1 MRGATEQSSSVVVER
16 VEDGGD
22 KDKEKKKNKRRS
34 NRRSK
39 QNSPNPVNETRGDL
53 SNACGSGVKTK
64 SYASSMCSMSR
75 QPELDAHALC
85 EHGLTSVSNVAFN
98 SMPTMHINEEVEHI
112 LPSDLGGQ
120 TFSKSCAEPIAGGVP
135 LGRCMNKDLLPFYHF
150 DDNSRGKIFAP
161 HWSMEAT
168 NEAVEKDDA
177 FKALFR
183 VNAHNR
189 LEAYCKIEGVLTD
202 VLISGI
208 AAQNRAVEGD
218 IVVIKVDPLPLWTK
232 MKGSN
237 GPPVNVSLAEDCNLV
252 VEASETADGNCKGK
266 SKVDVDYEYAEPE
279 SFSIPQKGIHYDD
292 SSCAG
297 EGIHQELNVPVDYN
311 FGNGY
316 HPSASDSSH
325 FRYSSGQSEVMN
337 GVDRL
342 CAMINSYP
350 LKRPTGRVVAI
361 IERSLR
367 RDAIVGFLNV
377 KQWFYYREGF
387 KKDAKENKNSS
398 SISACEYIQLTP
410 TDPKF
415 PKMMVLMQSLPDSIK
430 KRLERGDPTIEMEL
444 VGAHIDN
451 WDEESPFPYARVSH
465 IFGRGSEM
473 EPQINA
479 ILFENAIYF
488 SEFYSESLSCL
499 PSKAWEVP
507 AEELTIR
514 RDLRN
519 LCIFT
524 IDPSTATDLDDAL
537 SVERLPNGSVRVGV
551 HIADVSYF
559 VLPDTAL
566 DKEAQSRST
575 SVYMLRRKLP
585 MLPPLLSENLGSLN
599 PGEDRLAFSIF
610 WDLNSVGE
618 ILDHWIGRTVIRS
631 CCKLSYELAL
641 DMVDGMISEET
652 CDTLGN
658 RLPLLHGPFEWPDV
672 IRSVK
677 ILHEISKTL
686 RQKRFNDGALQLE
699 SSKIFFLFDEYGIPY
714 DSMLSEQEE
723 SSFLVE
729 EFMLLANRTAAE
741 VISRAFPDSALLRR
755 HPEPNMRKLREFE
768 AFCCKHGLELDTSSG
783 HFHQSLEHIREKL
796 KDDSVLFDI
805 VMSYA
810 SRPMQLATYFCSGV
824 MKDNINDW
832 GHYALAIPFYTHF
845 TSPLRRYPDIV
856 VHRTLAAA
864 IEAEELYTRSR
875 KISHKVRLG
884 EELTRFFTGI
894 YFDKDAAESSEGRE
908 ALSAAAIKHRVPCT
922 ELLAGVAAYSND
934 RKLASRHVKDACDK
948 LCMWVLLKKKEFLL
962 SDARVLG
969 LGPRFMTIYIQ
980 KLAIERR
987 IYYEEVEGLT
997 VEWLE
1002 ATSTLVLN
1010 LCAYKRTFKRA
1021 SPGNYR
1027 ALNEVAWVISPCNLN
1042 AEAGRVGRFA
1052 NECNAT
1058 PSGKNGLASQH
1069 VDPVSESEIEPV
1081 VFPLTVRLLST
1092 IPVAL
1097 HAVGGDDGPIDIG
1110 VRLYVSS
1117 YFS

>member
-1 MRGATEQSSSVVVER
+1 
-16 VEDGGD
+16 
-22 KDKEKKKNKRRS
+22 
-34 NRRSK
+34 
-39 QNSPNPVNETRGDL
+39 
-53 SNACGSGVKTK
+53 
-64 SYASSMCSMSR
+64 
-75 QPELDAHALC
+75 
-85 EHGLTSVSNVAFN
+85 
-98 SMPTMHINEEVEHI
+98 
-112 LPSDLGGQ
+112 
-120 TFSKSCAEPIAGGVP
+120 
-135 LGRCMNKDLLPFYHF
+135 
-150 DDNSRGKIFAP
+150 
-161 HWSMEAT
+161 
-168 NEAVEKDDA
+168 
-177 FKALFR
+177 
-183 VNAHNR
+183 
-189 LEAYCKIEGVLTD
+189 
-202 VLISGI
+202 
-208 AAQNRAVEGD
+208 
-218 IVVIKVDPLPLWTK
+218 
-232 MKGSN
+232 
-237 GPPVNVSLAEDCNLV
+237 
-252 VEASETADGNCKGK
+252 
-266 SKVDVDYEYAEPE
+266 
-279 SFSIPQKGIHYDD
+279 
-292 SSCAG
+292 
-297 EGIHQELNVPVDYN
+297 
-311 FGNGY
+311 
-316 HPSASDSSH
+316 
-325 FRYSSGQSEVMN
+325 
-337 GVDRL
+337 
-342 CAMINSYP
+342 
-350 LKRPTGRVVAI
+350 
-361 IERSLR
+361 
-367 RDAIVGFLNV
+367 
-377 KQWFYYREGF
+377 
-387 KKDAKENKNSS
+387 
-398 SISACEYIQLTP
+398 
-410 TDPKF
+410 
-415 PKMMVLMQSLPDSIK
+415 
-430 KRLERGDPTIEMEL
+430 MEL

-479 ILFENAIYF
+479 ILFENAIYC

-537 SVERLPNGSVRVGV
+537 SFERLPNGSVRVGV

-658 RLPLLHGPFEWPDV
+658 RLPRCMALLNGQ
-672 IRSVK
+672 I
-677 ILHEISKTL
+677 
-686 RQKRFNDGALQLE
+686 
-699 SSKIFFLFDEYGIPY
+699 
-714 DSMLSEQEE
+714 MLCEQEE

-741 VISRAFPDSALLRR
+741 IISRAFPDSALLRR

-768 AFCCKHGLELDTSSG
+768 AFCCKHGLEMDTSSG

-1042 AEAGRVGRFA
+1042 AEAGTVGRFA
-1052 NECNAT
+1052 NECNVT
-1058 PSGKNGLASQH
+1058 PSGKNGLASRH

-1110 VRLYVSS
+1110 VRLYYKLSTGGEVIRTDIQVGDDTLPFFSVSLWQKQMAAKAVAGDVVLLQNVKIAKFGCVVDARTVQ
-1117 YFS
+1117 FSSLKCLIHPYELLISKGVDDLIGECRVGKTTMEKFVKVIKWVQRAGSSLYNIRLSSFQKRQLPRNWTVPEQSESRDIFLLSEVLQLRNSCKAVFNASAGEIFLPITWRALGDSDKEKMFVSRRINNVEDSTIAEDFTCVGCQLCGSPLDSENRHIFKQNSVPLYCPKSSDHLHIVGMIYRPFMLYVWDESEYLPLFVRNKAAELLFGNIKAERVYSCYKGQKNGQNCDQKDHCKETIPKAIGKAVVDSCSSGADKSQQVEGKHHHHKKVDFRLIWLILLKMLLQQGNSPLKFEVNVNTSLDMENGKFEMVSVSVPCIRTR